1 MAVQTATFEKT
12 IRTLLD
18 EKKYQTVK
26 DILVTMEPADIAAVF
41 DDFGEERMA
50 LLFRLLPK
58 ETAAETFAE
67 LESEIQETLIRG
79 FSDRE
84 LHELVN
90 ELYVDDAA
98 DLVDEM
104 PANVVKRILAQADPQ
119 MRKEIN
125 EILRYP
131 ENSAGSIMTTEYVSL
146 RPKMTVAEAITRI
159 RRTGVDKETIYTC
172 YVTEGRKLLGAVS
185 VKDLLLAVDDDA
197 PVSSLMDENVI
208 SVSTLTDQEEV
219 ATMLSKYNFLALPV
233 VDTDGRMVGI
243 VTFDDAMDV
252 LVEETT
258 EDIEKMAGMLPS
270 EKTYLRSTPWDLFKH
285 RIPWLALL
293 MISAT
298 FTGLII
304 TNFEN
309 ALAAQVV
316 LTAFIPMLMDTGGN
330 SGSQASVTI
339 IRALSLGELEF
350 SDAPKV
356 LRRAEGHLERDPH
369 RRALRLRARGAV
381 LRQDHA
387 LRPAAARQHGH
398 HAHDRLRG
406 MLHDGADRADRQG
419 RRLLAADG
427 GQEDRLRPGR
437 DGEPLHH
444 DDRGR
449 ALAARLLR
457 HRQRPAVLKK
467 EGRSGRSSLFFVTK
481 SLPLRY
487 GRGRLCVL

>member
-18 EKKYQTVK
+18 EKKYQTIK
-26 DILVTMEPADIAAVF
+26 DVLVTMEPADIAAVF

-146 RPKMTVAEAITRI
+146 RPNMTVAEAITRI

-185 VKDLLLAVDDDA
+185 VKDLLLASDDDA

-356 LRRAEGHLERDPH
+356 IWKEIRT
-369 RRALRLRARGAV
+369 AV
-381 LRQDHA
+381 LC
-387 LRPAAARQHGH
+387 GC
-398 HAHDRLRG
+398 
-406 MLHDGADRADRQG
+406 
-419 RRLLAADG
+419 
-427 GQEDRLRPGR
+427 
-437 DGEPLHH
+437 
-444 DDRGR
+444 
-449 ALAARLLR
+449 ALAALCFVKIMLFDRLLLGNTDITLMTAFVVCFTMALTVLIAKVVGCSLPMAAKKIGFD
-457 HRQRPAVLKK
+457 PAVMASPFITTIVDAL
-467 EGRSGRSSLFFVTK
+467 SLLVYFGIASALLF
-481 SLPLRY
+481 
-487 GRGRLCVL
+487 

>member
-1 MAVQTATFEKT
+1 MAVQTLAFEKT

-18 EKKYQTVK
+18 EKKYQTIK

-41 DDFGEERMA
+41 EDFGGDRMA

-67 LESEIQETLIRG
+67 LESENQELLIRG

-84 LHELVN
+84 LHEIVN

-104 PANVVKRILAQADPQ
+104 PANVVKRILEQADPQ
-119 MRKEIN
+119 MRREIN

-146 RPKMTVAEAITRI
+146 RPGMTVAEAISRI
-159 RRTGVDKETIYTC
+159 RKTGVDKETIYTC

-185 VKDLLLAVDDDA
+185 VKDLLLSSNDDA
-197 PVSSLMDENVI
+197 LVSSLMDENVI

-270 EKTYLRSTPWDLFKH
+270 EKAYLRSTPWDLFKH

-304 TNFEN
+304 TGFEN

-339 IRALSLGELEF
+339 IRALSLGELDF
-350 SDAPKV
+350 ADAPRVIWKEI
-356 LRRAEGHLERDPH
+356 RT
-369 RRALRLRARGAV
+369 AV
-381 LRQDHA
+381 LC
-387 LRPAAARQHGH
+387 GF
-398 HAHDRLRG
+398 
-406 MLHDGADRADRQG
+406 
-419 RRLLAADG
+419 
-427 GQEDRLRPGR
+427 
-437 DGEPLHH
+437 
-444 DDRGR
+444 
-449 ALAARLLR
+449 ALAALCFAKIMLFDRLLLGNADITFSTAFVVCFTMALTVLIAKIVGCSLPMAAKR
-457 HRQRPAVLKK
+457 IGFDPAVMASPFITTIVDAL
-467 EGRSGRSSLFFVTK
+467 SLLVYFGIASALLF
-481 SLPLRY
+481 
-487 GRGRLCVL
+487 